1 MKDDVPLN
9 HQVHPYTEEP
19 FREEG
24 ERPWCICGLGPQH
37 HLHVGISSAVCC
49 CMGCIRT
56 RDPDDPYGK
65 SGVDGIVMEAE
76 A

>member
-1 MKDDVPLN
+1 MAWLDQEL
-9 HQVHPYTEEP
+9 HPYAEDP
-19 FREEG
+19 MSKMHR
-24 ERPWCICGLGPQH
+24 CICGHLRQH
-37 HLHVGISSAVCC
+37 HLHEGVSSAVCC

-65 SGVDGIVMEAE
+65 SLVDDIDIDMEAG